1 MDLTLCLVQPN
12 LVWESPDE
20 NLVLLEEMLAAD
32 KNACDIILLPE
43 MFSTGFSMNAA
54 LLAEEAGGRTM
65 RWMEKLA
72 NTTNAWVLGSY
83 IIRENNQFFNRMVC
97 MAPGGTYKQYD
108 KRHLFSLAAEE
119 KTYSPGKERIF
130 VSVKGWKIVPLIC
143 YDLRFP
149 VWSRNT
155 DDFDL
160 LIYLANWPKRRRYA
174 WNTLLKARAI
184 ENQSFVAGVN
194 RVGYDGN
201 RVEHSGDSCVLNP
214 LGKTLSKLSNK
225 SGVIYAELSKVA
237 LNKTRS
243 KFTFLNDRD
252 DFKINVKLNSS
263 EK

>member
-1 MDLTLCLVQPN
+1 
-12 LVWESPDE
+12 
-20 NLVLLEEMLAAD
+20 MLAAD

-155 DDFDL
+155 DDFDSFNL
-160 LIYLANWPKRRRYA
+160 SCQLDQKEDAMPGILCLKPG
-174 WNTLLKARAI
+174 LLKI
-184 ENQSFVAGVN
+184 N
-194 RVGYDGN
+194 RLLQG
-201 RVEHSGDSCVLNP
+201 
-214 LGKTLSKLSNK
+214 
-225 SGVIYAELSKVA
+225 
-237 LNKTRS
+237 
-243 KFTFLNDRD
+243 
-252 DFKINVKLNSS
+252 
-263 EK
+263 